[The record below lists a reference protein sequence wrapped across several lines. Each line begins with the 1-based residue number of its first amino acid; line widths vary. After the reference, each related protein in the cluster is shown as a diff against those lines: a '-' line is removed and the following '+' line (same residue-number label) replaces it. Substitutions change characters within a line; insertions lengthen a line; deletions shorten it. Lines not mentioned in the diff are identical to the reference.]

1 MPWCEKNYL
10 CLNVSK
16 TKEIYIDFRKNQRCP
31 KPVSIKGE
39 TVERIGTYK
48 YLGVVFDRRL
58 NWKENIN
65 SVVKKSEPANV
76 FHEKAEII
84 WTQFRYASNFV

>member
-1 MPWCEKNYL
+1 MEK
-10 CLNVSK
+10 V
-16 TKEIYIDFRKNQRCP
+16 
-31 KPVSIKGE
+31 
-39 TVERIGTYK
+39 GTYK